1 MQQSTTRNRWPFVLL
16 ACAWLAGGGPAGAA
30 PSEGFQVSPP
40 AHAPLEHVARQVETN
55 LRELE
60 DARGLALLLE
70 DDRAAAELAG
80 VLQVWRTNYAKLLG
94 SDPELLRMEAQVRA
108 LFLENLAGRAGEGPA
123 QAERAAALPLARLEP
138 ILRGWLESLLQ
149 RRGVAFAEDLELL
162 GQEDL
167 ADICDQARSFER
179 RRDLPPWRLRLLL
192 WRFRDTEVK
201 RLYAERD
208 ERLGFLS
215 PIRLEVA
222 ELPPATG
229 RVLERYLA
237 MLRNLRLQVLRNSE
251 EPYETHRTLDGLLR
265 GLRYMDTIRQAAATT
280 GLDHRLMT
288 RLFIQESEFVHH
300 RVSLAGAYSVAQFLD
315 IAVKDVWL
323 FRASIRG
330 SAELLPQVGSW
341 EELKARIVA
350 DPREAIKASC
360 LYFRRVRD
368 GIARRFGEGQ
378 SQPDAALLDL
388 LTLEMFSLE
397 QDTMERAQLDAGA
410 RLAEVW
416 PPPAAPL
423 ELPLGGLLLPD
434 PGELLGRWAE
444 LTVRDLTEVSIG
456 EAVYRGRLAR
466 LIDALGLGAYNA
478 GTGNLMKAADRRRPY
493 ASLSFPLM
501 IDETR
506 AYVDGILDG
515 VDILAGVG
523 RMASGVARM
532 SYDDLRRLADRAC
545 LKAGKQAAPSVAG
558 RARPR
563 AAEPAPSPPPAPAP
577 GTPGSD
583 PAAEL
588 LKLLGPR

>member
-1 MQQSTTRNRWPFVLL
+1 MRQSTAHTPWFLAPL
-16 ACAWLAGGGPAGAA
+16 ACLWLVAAPQAGAEPA
-30 PSEGFQVSPP
+30 EGFQVSPP
-40 AHAPLEHVARQVETN
+40 AHAPLERLPRQVETN

-60 DARGLALLLE
+60 DARGLALLVE
-70 DDRAAAELAG
+70 DDRSAAELEG
-80 VLQVWRTNYAKLLG
+80 LLRVWRANYAKLLG
-94 SDPELLRMEAQVRA
+94 SDPELLRMQAQTRA
-108 LFLENLAGRAGEGPA
+108 LFLENLAGRSGEGPA
-123 QAERAAALPLARLEP
+123 QAERAAALPRARLEP

-149 RRGVAFAEDLELL
+149 HSGVAFAEDLELL

-201 RLYAERD
+201 RLAAEQD
-208 ERLGFLS
+208 ERAGFLT

-222 ELPPATG
+222 ELTPATG
-229 RVLERYLA
+229 RTLERYLA

-251 EPYETHRTLDGLLR
+251 EPYETHRTLDGLMR
-265 GLRYMDTIRQAAATT
+265 GLRYMDTIRQASATT

-330 SAELLPQVGSW
+330 SAELLPQVASW

-378 SQPDAALLDL
+378 SPPDGALLDL

-397 QDTMERAQLDAGA
+397 QDTLERAQLDTGA

-416 PPPAAPL
+416 PRQAEPP

-434 PGELLGRWAE
+434 PDALLGRWAE
-444 LTVRDLTEVSIG
+444 MTVRELTEVSIG

-478 GTGNLMKAADRRRPY
+478 GTGNLMKAADRRRPF

-506 AYVDGILDG
+506 AYVDGIMDG
-515 VDILAGVG
+515 VDILDGVG

-545 LKAGKQAAPSVAG
+545 LKAGKQAAPALAD
-558 RARPR
+558 RDRPR
-563 AAEPAPSPPPAPAP
+563 KAEPNPPPPPAPAS
-577 GTPGSD
+577 GA
-583 PAAEL
+583 AAEL